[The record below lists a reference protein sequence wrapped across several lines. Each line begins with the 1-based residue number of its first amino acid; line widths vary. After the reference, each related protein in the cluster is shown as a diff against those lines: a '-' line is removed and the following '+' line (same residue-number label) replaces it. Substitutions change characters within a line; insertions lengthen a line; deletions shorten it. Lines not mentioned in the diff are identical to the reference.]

1 MKGGLSDLLCPV
13 SLLRCE
19 SSRKYDGLLPF
30 LLSEHLVGW
39 AWPSA
44 KLVALPREEGR
55 VGRPLSGDIRSL
67 LAEQRCEADSC
78 FNGLMGFV

>member
-1 MKGGLSDLLCPV
+1 M

-19 SSRKYDGLLPF
+19 SSWKYDGLLPF

-44 KLVALPREEGR
+44 KLVAHPREEGR
-55 VGRPLSGDIRSL
+55 VGCPLSGDIRSL
-67 LAEQRCEADSC
+67 LTEQRRVADDY